1 MRSIRTVAITA
12 LLIFSPIWA
21 HAEKATFAGGCFWC
35 VEAAFQDLPGVS
47 SAVSGFTGGKL
58 KNPTYSGNH
67 RGHYE
72 AVEIEYDPEIISY
85 AELLDV
91 YWRNIDPFDDRGQ
104 FCDKGFSYL
113 SAIFVHDEEQ
123 RALAESTKAAVVEK
137 FPKDD
142 VHTVILP
149 SGDFWPVHEGHQDY
163 YKKNPFRYKLY
174 RTGCRRDARL
184 KEIWGE
190 PIKDSH

>member
-72 AVEIEYDPEIISY
+72 AVEIEYDPEIC
-85 AELLDV
+85 LLYTSPSPRDQ
-91 YWRNIDPFDDRGQ
+91 RG
-104 FCDKGFSYL
+104 SRMPS
-113 SAIFVHDEEQ
+113 SA
-123 RALAESTKAAVVEK
+123 
-137 FPKDD
+137 
-142 VHTVILP
+142 
-149 SGDFWPVHEGHQDY
+149 
-163 YKKNPFRYKLY
+163 
-174 RTGCRRDARL
+174 
-184 KEIWGE
+184 
-190 PIKDSH
+190 